1 MLSIHLSG
9 IPTLTVTGVQLDW
22 QRSLKSLIGSDPPL
36 VLPDGCQHE
45 VGLLVG
51 GEETL
56 GPGGD
61 TAATQPLP
69 PTQGVEL
76 LQVQLCSS
84 GEADEGGR

>member
-1 MLSIHLSG
+1 M
-9 IPTLTVTGVQLDW
+9 GVVYTFVRNTFTDSD
-22 QRSLKSLIGSDPPL
+22 RHTACSFKSLRGSDPPL
-36 VLPDGCQHE
+36 VLPDGCQQE

-51 GEETL
+51 GEDAL

>member
-1 MLSIHLSG
+1 MLSLHLSG
-9 IPTLTVTGVQLDW
+9 LSDSDMQLDW
-22 QRSLKSLIGSDPPL
+22 QRSLISLIGSDPPL
-36 VLPDGCQHE
+36 LLPDGCQQE

-51 GEETL
+51 GEDAL

-76 LQVQLCSS
+76 LQVQLCSR
-84 GEADEGGR
+84 GGADEGGR